1 MEAKGVVSRGESP
14 AIRVDCRWR
23 GFELL
28 CLCRLSGEGSMR
40 EFFEPDKI
48 TDLVSFTTVTIPEEF
63 I

>member
-1 MEAKGVVSRGESP
+1 MVARGVVSRGESP
-14 AIRVDCRWR
+14 TIKVDCRWR
-23 GFELL
+23 GFELMY
-28 CLCRLSGEGSMR
+28 LCRLSDGWSMR